1 MFSLTDKTCLV
12 TGASSGL
19 GAHFARVL
27 SDSGARV
34 VLAAR
39 RLERLESLAEEIR
52 ANGRDA
58 LPVVMDVT
66 DPASVDA
73 AFEAAEA
80 EFGPIHVLV
89 NNSGVSREGFFT
101 DMSEADWRFV
111 MDANLDG
118 VWRVAKRAAN
128 GMKAAETVGSIIN
141 ISSITALRT
150 SQMIAAYAA
159 SKAAVDHLTRV
170 MALEGARFGIRVNA
184 IAPGYFKTD
193 INSEFLD
200 SEPGEKMRKRIP
212 MRRFGA
218 YENLSGPL
226 LLLASE
232 AGAYMTGET
241 IVVDGGHTKMGL

>member
-1 MFSLTDKTCLV
+1 
-12 TGASSGL
+12 
-19 GAHFARVL
+19 
-27 SDSGARV
+27 
-34 VLAAR
+34 
-39 RLERLESLAEEIR
+39 
-52 ANGRDA
+52 
-58 LPVVMDVT
+58 
-66 DPASVDA
+66 
-73 AFEAAEA
+73 
-80 EFGPIHVLV
+80 
-89 NNSGVSREGFFT
+89 
-101 DMSEADWRFV
+101 
-111 MDANLDG
+111 
-118 VWRVAKRAAN
+118 
-128 GMKAAETVGSIIN
+128 
-141 ISSITALRT
+141 
-150 SQMIAAYAA
+150 MIAAYAA

>member
-141 ISSITALRT
+141 ISSITA
-150 SQMIAAYAA
+150 I
-159 SKAAVDHLTRV
+159 
-170 MALEGARFGIRVNA
+170 
-184 IAPGYFKTD
+184 
-193 INSEFLD
+193 
-200 SEPGEKMRKRIP
+200 
-212 MRRFGA
+212 
-218 YENLSGPL
+218 
-226 LLLASE
+226 
-232 AGAYMTGET
+232 
-241 IVVDGGHTKMGL
+241 